1 MAENLRVA
9 KKYRIDH
16 YISSGSFGDIY
27 QGTNLI
33 SGDKVAVKLEST
45 STRHPQLKYE
55 AKVYRALAGGTGI
68 PVVHWFGVE
77 GEYNALVIDLLGP
90 SLEDLFRFCGRKF
103 SCKTILLLADQLISR
118 IRYIHSKGYIHRDI
132 KPENFLMGLKSRG
145 KQLYAIDF
153 GLAKRYRDPRTHM
166 HIPYKENKTLS
177 GTARYA
183 SVNTHLGAEQSRR
196 DDMESLMY
204 MLIYFNRGSLPW
216 QGFKAP
222 TKKQTYDLILQ
233 KKITTSCR
241 DLTQYLPPEFEYLLH
256 QFRSLKFEAEPCYD
270 DFCRL
275 MPQLF
280 FRSGY
285 KYDDIYDWTLIKYQ
299 NELYKRAVT
308 EGVRPKVAWA
318 ASTNRVSQ
326 VAASYGISLQT
337 KTEHETADKESAIRN
352 ANIQAALP
360 ETPLDSFGPMM
371 ITLRTNS
378 KQIFRF
384 VSAT

>member
-1 MAENLRVA
+1 MTENLRIA

-27 QGTNLI
+27 QGTDLI
-33 SGDKVAVKLEST
+33 SGDKVAVKLESIT
-45 STRHPQLKYE
+45 ARYQQLKSE
-55 AKVYRALAGGTGI
+55 AKVYRALAEGTGI

-118 IRYIHSKGYIHRDI
+118 IKYIHSKGYIHRDI

-153 GLAKRYRDPRTHM
+153 GLAKRYCDPMTNL
-166 HIPYKENKTLS
+166 HIPYKENKTLA

-183 SVNTHLGAEQSRR
+183 SVNSHLGAEQSRR

-204 MLIYFNRGSLPW
+204 MLIYFHRGSLPW
-216 QGFKAP
+216 QGFNAP
-222 TKKQTYDLILQ
+222 TKKQTYDLIMQ
-233 KKITTSCR
+233 KKIAIPCS
-241 DLTQYLPPEFEYLLH
+241 DLTQYLPREFEYLLH
-256 QFRSLKFEAEPCYD
+256 QVRSLQFEVEPCYD
-270 DFCRL
+270 EFCEL
-275 MPQLF
+275 MSQLF

-285 KYDDIYDWTLIKYQ
+285 KYDGIYDWTLIKYQ
-299 NELYKRAVT
+299 NELYKKAVT
-308 EGVRPKVAWA
+308 DGVRPIFAWA

-326 VAASYGISLQT
+326 VAASFGISLQI
-337 KTEHETADKESAIRN
+337 KIEHETTDKESAIRN